1 VKGIEEKFMGKTN
14 WLGVVALLGLL
25 AGCAQD
31 PPAYREG
38 RAERYAPPQVQIT
51 GLNAE
56 DLQRSTV
63 IDRPSTY
70 RDAANLLFVT
80 VPIRNISDQIL
91 HVQYRYN
98 FLDDQGRPL
107 PENIA
112 WNRKTLEPGAT
123 ERITFNSTTPR
134 AADFQMDLRYS
145 R

>member
-1 VKGIEEKFMGKTN
+1 MGKMN
-14 WLGVVALLGLL
+14 WLGVIALLSML

-31 PPAYREG
+31 PPPYREG
-38 RAERYAPPQVQIT
+38 QAERYAPPQVQIT

-70 RDAANLLFVT
+70 RDAVNLLFVT
-80 VPIRNISDQIL
+80 VPIRNISDQVL

-134 AADFQMDLRYS
+134 SADFQMDLRYS

>member
-1 VKGIEEKFMGKTN
+1 MIKKTL
-14 WLGVVALLGLL
+14 LGAVALLGLL
-25 AGCAQD
+25 AGCATN
-31 PPAYREG
+31 PPPYREG

-56 DLQRSTV
+56 DLRESTA

-80 VPIRNISDQIL
+80 VPIRNTSDQVL
-91 HVQYRYN
+91 RVQYRYN
-98 FLDDQGRPL
+98 FVDDQGRPL

-123 ERITFNSTTPR
+123 ERITFNSTSPR

>member
-1 VKGIEEKFMGKTN
+1 MKERFMGKMN
-14 WLGVVALLGLL
+14 RLGVMALLGLL

-31 PPAYREG
+31 PPPYREG
-38 RAERYAPPQVQIT
+38 QAERYAPPQVQMT

-63 IDRPSTY
+63 VDRPITY

-80 VPIRNISDQIL
+80 VPLRNISEQVL